1 MESYGRKA
9 LDAAASA
16 AAVSPATSDPGWVM
30 LILNAV
36 RGVDMSSARSQH
48 RWSLSPSPTCSR
60 SAPFELWM
68 QGRSWAGNLRWAC
81 M

>member
-1 MESYGRKA
+1 MHYCTCFACSRRRSAYMESYGRKA

-60 SAPFELWM
+60 S
-68 QGRSWAGNLRWAC
+68 
-81 M
+81 